1 VVGSSLNPVST
12 NPATVAIR
20 SAVREC
26 LSSCSAGDT
35 VLVAVSG
42 GADSLALAA
51 ALIPESKNLL
61 VNLVGVTIDHQLQKS
76 SDKQAEKVLAQL
88 LKLGISQVEIVKVDV
103 ELLDGLEASAR
114 RARYAALDAVAER
127 HNAKL
132 IFLGHTLND
141 QAESVLLGLARG
153 SGARSL
159 SGMARCTDKYCRPL
173 LEISRSETLAACAEN
188 NLIPWIDPH
197 NSDSQFA
204 RVRVRTDA
212 LPKLEESIGPGIT
225 EALARSADLLRD
237 DADALDGWANQVS
250 ANLDLA
256 DLEISLLAG
265 LPKAV
270 RTRLLRKAIYAAGA
284 PTGSI
289 TADHVASVEA
299 FVTSWHGQGACSLPG
314 GVKVSRISGRL
325 SLLSR

>member
-1 VVGSSLNPVST
+1 MVGSSLNPVST

-51 ALIPESKNLL
+51 ALVPESKNLL
-61 VNLVGVTIDHQLQKS
+61 INLVGVTIDHQLQENSGEQATKVF
-76 SDKQAEKVLAQL
+76 KQLSE
-88 LKLGISQVEIVKVDV
+88 LGIAQIEIVKVNV
-103 ELLDGLEASAR
+103 ELVDGLEASAR
-114 RARYAALDAVAER
+114 RARYAALDAAAEKY
-127 HNAKL
+127 NAKL
-132 IFLGHTLND
+132 VFLGHTLND

-159 SGMARCTDKYCRPL
+159 SGMARCTGKYCRPL
-173 LEISRSETLAACAEN
+173 LEITRSETLAACDEN
-188 NLIPWIDPH
+188 NLTPWVDPH
-197 NSDSQFA
+197 NSDSSFA

-237 DADALDGWANQVS
+237 DADALDGWAAQ
-250 ANLDLA
+250 AAAEFDLTDLDITQLA
-256 DLEISLLAG
+256 D

-270 RTRLLRKAIYAAGA
+270 RTRVLRMAIYAAGA
-284 PTGSI
+284 PMGSI
-289 TADHVASVEA
+289 TAEHVASVEA

-314 GVKVSRISGRL
+314 GVKVCRISGRL

>member
-1 VVGSSLNPVST
+1 VSA
-12 NPATVAIR
+12 NPATVTIR

-35 VLVAVSG
+35 VLAAVSG

-51 ALIPESKNLL
+51 ALVPEAKNLL
-61 VNLVGVTIDHQLQKS
+61 VNLVGVTIDHQLQKNS
-76 SDKQAEKVLAQL
+76 GEQATKVLAQL
-88 LKLGISQVEIVKVDV
+88 LELGIDKVEIVKVDV
-103 ELLDGLEASAR
+103 EMLDGLEASAR
-114 RARYAALDAVAER
+114 RARYAALDALAEK
-127 HNAKL
+127 HNARL
-132 IFLGHTLND
+132 VFLGHTLND

-159 SGMARCTDKYCRPL
+159 SGMARCTGKYCRPL
-173 LEISRSETLAACAEN
+173 LEITRLQTLAACDEN
-188 NLIPWIDPH
+188 KLTPWVDPH
-197 NSDSQFA
+197 NSDLSFA

-237 DADALDGWANQVS
+237 DADALDGWATQV
-250 ANLDLA
+250 AAELDLA
-256 DLEISLLAG
+256 NLEITRLAD

-284 PTGSI
+284 PMGSI
-289 TADHVASVEA
+289 TAEHVASVEA